1 MVSLS
6 ACRPVDTET
15 LLVKVGRARLVS
27 SVDDPWLLGLP
38 ESFSNKPRDLLSRL
52 DIILMETTISLIW
65 RRRSVRGHTIGSS
78 LLICAIWP
86 KLVENPEG
94 GPHTFPHSRISISQ
108 AFLDTLI
115 DKVYTTAVFH

>member
-15 LLVKVGRARLVS
+15 LLVKIGRARLMS

-52 DIILMETTISLIW
+52 DIILMETTISLSW
-65 RRRSVRGHTIGSS
+65 RRRSVHGHIIGSS
-78 LLICAIWP
+78 LLICTIWP
-86 KLVENPEG
+86 KLVEHPEG
-94 GPHTFPHSRISISQ
+94 GPHAFPHSRISISQ